1 MTLFLLRA
9 YGDFVI
15 AVNMV
20 SKSLFREK
28 IMLVASKHLE
38 PLYQVIE
45 PLLPFPVQIRFVDF
59 KLDKQLMRC
68 FTNKYL
74 FHPHTLTELSALRK
88 YLRAEKITGTAYL
101 EKQNRIYF
109 PRFFCHHPFR
119 SIVSHGPVY
128 QSYADFFSVHLHT
141 LEEIP
146 FEKKKHHSNILI
158 VPDSRQAI
166 KVIDKGIIQKIQDH
180 YTSASVSVTIAFFR
194 KAWDSVTGNV
204 VVYHNFNE
212 LIQLIQATDLLIG
225 GDSLPVHLAQLLN
238 TPHLI
243 VYPGSKTQDF
253 FTPFALKNRCF
264 FTFEAIRNNP
274 SFLTDV

>member
-1 MTLFLLRA
+1 
-9 YGDFVI
+9 
-15 AVNMV
+15 
-20 SKSLFREK
+20 
-28 IMLVASKHLE
+28 MLVASKHLE

-59 KLDKQLMRC
+59 KMDKQLMRC
-68 FTNKYL
+68 FTDKYL
-74 FHPHTLTELSALRK
+74 FHPHTLIELSALRQ

-101 EKQNRIYF
+101 EQQKRIFF
-109 PRFFCHHPFR
+109 PRFFCNHSFR
-119 SIVSHGPVY
+119 SIVSYAPVY
-128 QSYADFFSVHLHT
+128 QSYADFFSVPLDT
-141 LEEIP
+141 LEGIP
-146 FEKKKHHSNILI
+146 FDKKKKQRNILI

-180 YTSASVSVTIAFFR
+180 YTSASTTVTIAFFR

-204 VVYHNFNE
+204 VVYQDFNE
-212 LIQLIQATDLLIG
+212 LIQLIKATDLLIG

-238 TPHLI
+238 TPHFIL
-243 VYPGSKTQDF
+243 YPGSKTQDF
-253 FTPFALKNRCF
+253 FTPFALKQRCF

>member
-20 SKSLFREK
+20 SRSLFREK
-28 IMLVASKHLE
+28 IILVASKHLE
-38 PLYQVIE
+38 PLYRVLE
-45 PLLPFPVQIRFVDF
+45 SVLPAPVQIRFVDF
-59 KLDKQLMRC
+59 KMDKQLMRC

-74 FHPHTLTELSALRK
+74 FHPHTLTELSALRQ

-101 EKQNRIYF
+101 EQQKRMYF
-109 PRFFCHHPFR
+109 PRFFCNHSFR

-128 QSYADFFSVHLHT
+128 QSYADFFSVALDT
-141 LEEIP
+141 LEAIP
-146 FEKKKHHSNILI
+146 FDKKKHHSNILI

-166 KVIDKGIIQKIQDH
+166 KVIDKEIIQKIQDH
-180 YTSASVSVTIAFFR
+180 YTSSTVTIAFFR
-194 KAWDSVTGNV
+194 KAWDNVTGNI
-204 VVYHNFNE
+204 VVYHDFNE

-238 TPHLI
+238 TPHFIL
-243 VYPGSKTQDF
+243 YPGSKKQHF

-264 FTFEAIRNNP
+264 FTFEAIRNHS
-274 SFLTDV
+274 SFLTDG